1 MLLLTFNPGLTLT
14 GFQTTQPRWLTKYFF
29 FSQHEAIKSPTLH
42 LSLSLSL
49 SVFLRVLA
57 LMGKSLLLKCWG
69 YLLKKIELSPKMRPI
84 WAWQEHCLKPK
95 N

>member
-14 GFQTTQPRWLTKYFF
+14 GFQTTQPRWLTEYFF

-49 SVFLRVLA
+49 SLCFSKSTCTHGEVSLVKMLGILVEKNWIESQNETNLGMAGA
-57 LMGKSLLLKCWG
+57 LS
-69 YLLKKIELSPKMRPI
+69 ET
-84 WAWQEHCLKPK
+84 
-95 N
+95 